1 MVSKA
6 TLARAGALAA
16 AVVLGL
22 PVAAAA
28 QFEDVPRP
36 AAYALQ
42 NVTVVQADGRMME
55 GVTVV
60 VRGALIEA
68 MGTDVAVPAD
78 AEVLD
83 GDSLRIYPGLIDGNG
98 DADFEFPDPD
108 IDRNQVELWN
118 APRSLQGFM
127 PHRRLVDYLTDTG
140 EDVASQR
147 KEGIVAAAVH
157 PAGAM
162 MPGRGAL
169 LMYRMNAGTPGG
181 LVLQPTLGPKFEFRG
196 GQGVYPGTQFGV
208 MATMR
213 QGFEDARHLRMEME
227 AYDDDPRG
235 MTAPAYDADYDVLNQ
250 VMNGL
255 PVYFEADDAA
265 DILRVA
271 RLSDEYG
278 FNPVIVGGEEAW
290 MVTDALTDRDIP
302 VLVSVDFRSPRRW
315 DPDADGDLDAPT
327 EREKE
332 AFENRYANAGRL
344 AEAGV
349 MFALTSGGSGE
360 VLDGAR
366 KAVEYGLSEADALAA
381 LTTRPASIFGVPAL
395 TRLGEGLPA
404 TFIVTTGPLFGED
417 TRVAYTFVEGWKE
430 DGARPGAAAGSAD
443 EAVAFGGEWSMTI
456 DAQGQMIEGTLTIEQ
471 DGATFAGTLMMQGM
485 PLQLRDGVINGN
497 AISVTAVMEQ
507 GGQTMEIEIKGTVE
521 GDQASGEADA
531 GPLGTAR
538 WTAERKGPGG
548 AR

>member
-1 MVSKA
+1 MVCKA

-22 PVAAAA
+22 PVAASA

-42 NVTVVQADGRMME
+42 NVTVVQADGRTME
-55 GVTVV
+55 GMTVV

-68 MGTDVAVPAD
+68 MGAGVTIPDD
-78 AEVLD
+78 AEVLE
-83 GDSLRIYPGLIDGNG
+83 GDSLRVYPGLIDGNG
-98 DADFEFPDPD
+98 DADFEFPAQD

-127 PHRRLVDYLTDTG
+127 PHRRVVDYLTDTG
-140 EDVASQR
+140 DDLASQR

-157 PAGAM
+157 PEGAM

-169 LMYRMNAGTPGG
+169 LMYRMDAGTPAG

-213 QGFEDARHLRMEME
+213 QGFEDTRHLQMEME

-235 MTAPAYDADYDVLNQ
+235 MAPPTYDADYDVLNQ

-255 PVYFEADDAA
+255 PVYFEADNAA
-265 DILRVA
+265 DILRVI

-290 MVTDALTDRDIP
+290 KVTDALNERGIP
-302 VLVSVDFRSPRRW
+302 VLVSMDFRSPRRW

-349 MFALTSGGSGE
+349 TFALTSGGSGK
-360 VLDGAR
+360 VLEGAR
-366 KAVEYGLSEADALAA
+366 KAVEYGLSETDALAA
-381 LTTRPASIFGVPAL
+381 LTTTPASIFGVPAL
-395 TRLGEGLPA
+395 SRLGEGVPA
-404 TFIVTTGPLFGED
+404 TFIVTTGRLFDED

-430 DGARPGAAAGSAD
+430 EGATPGAAAGDPDA
-443 EAVAFGGEWSMTI
+443 AVAFAGEWTMTI
-456 DAQGQMIEGTLTIEQ
+456 DAQGQMIEGILSIEQ
-471 DGATFAGTLMMQGM
+471 DGATFTGTLTMQGM

-497 AISVTAVMEQ
+497 AVSVTAVMEQ

-538 WTAERKGPGG
+538 WTAERTGPGG